1 MDQCVPFYMM
11 LFADDYGNFL
21 KASYKEQWSHLT
33 NGRGIGF
40 TEWSSVP
47 RIFTTDIGKA
57 SSSYRILQKL
67 VDKMKYINFD
77 ILSFFYAKDDVSA
90 LLYVKEHARS
100 VYFMKGGSLFLLCTF
115 VGQVSVLSAKK
126 DHRHLAHL
134 PLMALSDI
142 LYEEKLI
149 TSNNIQKVQDIATT
163 INIQYAKLEEP
174 YPMTGNRTTPGRAL
188 EPFLDELYTLWTG
201 KCYSKQ

>member
-1 MDQCVPFYMM
+1 MDQYIPFYMM
-11 LFADDYGNFL
+11 LFADDYGSFL
-21 KASYKEQWSHLT
+21 MTTYSEKWSHLT
-33 NGRGIGF
+33 DGRGIGF

-47 RIFTTDIGKA
+47 KIFTVDIGKA
-57 SSSYRILQKL
+57 SFSYRILQKL
-67 VDKMKYINFD
+67 VDKMRYINFD
-77 ILSFFYAKDDVSA
+77 ILSFFYAKDDVSS

-100 VYFMKGGSLFLLCTF
+100 VYFMNGGSFFLLCTF
-115 VGQVSVLSAKK
+115 VGQVSVLSVKK

-163 INIQYAKLEEP
+163 INIQYAKLEEA
-174 YPMTGNRTTPGRAL
+174 YPMTRSQTTEEAL
-188 EPFLDELYTLWTG
+188 EFFLHELYTLWTG